1 MQAGLSDGLPELRAD
16 LHLLAGPVQRDG
28 APSWRIH
35 DPVRN
40 RFFQIG
46 WQEFELLRRWQAGM
60 TASDLLEA
68 VAHETT
74 LRPTHDELEELLAFL
89 SEQQLLRVNSLAQR
103 RQLNERWLRAQPQW
117 LTWLLHHYLFFRIP
131 LLHPDRFLD
140 ATLPWIRHLFSKG
153 FLALLGAVA
162 LVDVYLVVRQ
172 WQEVQTA
179 FSWFFNLEGL
189 FYYFVAAS
197 CAKVV
202 HELGHAYVSKHFGL
216 RVPTMGVAFLVMWPV
231 LYTDTSETW
240 KLADAR
246 QRFAI
251 AVAGIGAE
259 ATLALFAILGWAIA
273 ADGVLRSMLFLL
285 ASSSLLMSLAIN
297 VSPFMRFDGYFLLSD
312 ALDLPNLHERSFAL
326 ARRKLRQLFFR
337 LHTPDP
343 EPQLSRAMHAA
354 LTVFAIVTWLF
365 RFALFLGIA
374 LVVYH
379 LFFKLLGIFL
389 MMVEIGWFIA
399 RPVWREVHG
408 LWTLRRL
415 LRPNPRA
422 FLLLALGAGAFLWL
436 MPVAFHVSAPAL
448 HKAAQEQTLYAPASA
463 RLDQLAVRAGQQV
476 SAGSLL
482 AQLSSP
488 DTAQRA
494 TQAAFQVKSME
505 TELARLSANERQRDR
520 ALVLEQ
526 QLAEAIA
533 DQQGARDD
541 LARLA
546 LRAEFDGVVRDV
558 SPQIAP
564 GRWLNS
570 REPLLRVVGT
580 SGSTIEAWVDE
591 EQLRGLAKGQAVKFY
606 PDAPESPVITGRIV
620 AIDTAGSHLLPH
632 PLLASTHGGG
642 IAVTSRDA
650 GHMAALHPLYRVQIR
665 PDDGAAPA
673 ANVERGTVR
682 ISTGPVALAEN
693 FLARIVAVVVRES
706 GF

>member
-1 MQAGLSDGLPELRAD
+1 MPGGLPELRAD
-16 LHLLAGPVQRDG
+16 LHLMAGPVQSDG

-46 WQEFELLRRWQAGM
+46 WQEFELLRRWQASMG
-60 TASDLLEA
+60 ASALLEA
-68 VAHETT
+68 VARETT
-74 LRPTHDELEELLAFL
+74 LRPTCDELEELLAFL
-89 SEQQLLRVNSLAQR
+89 ADQQLLRVQSIAQR
-103 RQLNERWLRAQPQW
+103 RQLHERWVRSQPQW

-140 ATLPWIRHLFSKG
+140 ATLPWIRGLFSRG
-153 FLALLGAVA
+153 FLALLGVLA
-162 LVDVYLVVRQ
+162 LADLYLVARQ
-172 WQEVQTA
+172 WQEVESA

-189 FYYFVAAS
+189 FGYFVAAS

-202 HELGHAYVSKHFGL
+202 HELGHAYVAKHFGL

-231 LYTDTSETW
+231 LYTDTSESW
-240 KLADAR
+240 KLANAR
-246 QRFAI
+246 QRFAV
-251 AVAGIGAE
+251 AAAGIGAE
-259 ATLALFAILGWAIA
+259 ATLALFATLGWAIA

-326 ARRKLRQLFFR
+326 ARRTLRELFFR

-343 EPQLSRAMHAA
+343 EPQLPRTMHAA
-354 LTVFAIVTWLF
+354 LAVFAIVTWLF

-389 MMVEIGWFIA
+389 MMVEIGWFIV
-399 RPVWREVHG
+399 RPVWRELHG
-408 LWTLRRL
+408 LWMIRRL

-448 HKAAQEQTLYAPASA
+448 RKAAQEQTLYAPTAA
-463 RLDQLAVRAGQQV
+463 RLDELAVHAGQRV
-476 SAGSLL
+476 SAGALL
-482 AQLSSP
+482 ARLSSP
-488 DTAQRA
+488 ETVQRA
-494 TQAAFQVKSME
+494 TQAAFQVSALE
-505 TELARLSANERQRDR
+505 TDLARLSANERQRDR

-533 DQQGARDD
+533 DRQGASDD

-558 SPQIAP
+558 SPQLAP
-564 GRWLNS
+564 GRWVNS

-580 SGSTIEAWVDE
+580 TASVIEAWVDE
-591 EQLRGLAKGQAVKFY
+591 EQLRGLAKGQAVKFF
-606 PDAPESPVITGRIV
+606 PDAPESTVVTGRIV
-620 AIDTAGSHLLPH
+620 TIDTAGSHALPH
-632 PLLASTHGGG
+632 ALLASSHGGG
-642 IAVTSRDA
+642 IAVTSHDA
-650 GHMAALHPLYRVQIR
+650 NRMASLQPLYRVQIR
-665 PDDGAAPA
+665 PDEDAGPTAS
-673 ANVERGTVR
+673 VERGTVR

-693 FLARIVAVVVRES
+693 FLARIVAVLVRES